1 MKKLLIALLLISGT
15 AFGQTFE
22 ELQDIFFYTSKKL
35 DQARDSIEIM
45 KKIASKQDSI
55 INNDKKIR
63 AGDSLELLNKD
74 AAIELLKSEVTKVEL
89 PPVVEWKG
97 FWPGLSVAYPFNDS
111 VLTKQT
117 VFDGLQYDI
126 TAAFK
131 FSVIGRLDIA
141 GIVGIPLRKEKF
153 YIKLQT
159 DWRVF

>member
-15 AFGQTFE
+15 VFGQTYE
-22 ELQDIFFYTSKKL
+22 ELQDIFFYTSMKL

-45 KKIASKQDSI
+45 KKIAYKQDSI

-74 AAIELLKSEVTKVEL
+74 AAIELLKGEVTRVEL
-89 PPVVEWKG
+89 PPMVEWKG

-117 VFDGLQYDI
+117 VFDGLKYDI

-131 FSVIGRLDIA
+131 FAVMRVIDIA
-141 GIVGIPLRKEKF
+141 GIIGIPLRKEKF

>member
-1 MKKLLIALLLISGT
+1 MKKLLIGLLLISGT
-15 AFGQTFE
+15 VFGQTFE

-45 KKIASKQDSI
+45 KKIAYKQDSI
-55 INNDKKIR
+55 INNDKKII
-63 AGDSLELLNKD
+63 AGDSLEMLNKD
-74 AAIELLKSEVTKVEL
+74 AALEILKGEVARVEL
-89 PPVVEWKG
+89 PPVIEWKG
-97 FWPGLSVAYPFNDS
+97 FYPGLSVAYPFNDS

-117 VFDGLQYDI
+117 VFDGLKYDL